1 MARWSCTAFSPA
13 PAVSWAAG
21 SVAGWMA
28 ALRSRTSASTVV
40 EMRRLMPNEGR
51 QDAQNKKKMCQLT
64 KIHHI
69 QHTYQMRHLWSLTVP
84 LRNYTLTHS
93 LTVQLLRRHVA
104 FMFILANRRL
114 ELKRLFARLAVAG
127 RHLVSNALT
136 LLMMSCSK
144 PASVVVY
151 MYDDNSRSSCVARD
165 CSSELAAPVSSAS
178 TSCTLS
184 SGKIVSSVSPSHAC
198 SLFIIRSPAGSWDG
212 WRYNSCHVVSNVY
225 FRI

>member
-28 ALRSRTSASTVV
+28 ALRCRTSASTVV
-40 EMRRLMPNEGR
+40 GMRRLMPNEGR

-69 QHTYQMRHLWSLTVP
+69 QHTYQMRHLWSLTV
-84 LRNYTLTHS
+84 
-93 LTVQLLRRHVA
+93 QLLRRHVA
-104 FMFILANRRL
+104 FMFILANRSL
-114 ELKRLFARLAVAG
+114 ELKRLFARLAVAA
-127 RHLVSNALT
+127 RHLASNTLT

-151 MYDDNSRSSCVARD
+151 MYDDNSCSSCVARD
-165 CSSELAAPVSSAS
+165 CSLELAAPVSSAG